1 MDKCRFSKNGV
12 KESRQIPL
20 GRFLA
25 VVEGGKLKRADRMAA
40 VQMMTDLTPS
50 ERMVLGRIADRD
62 GPGGAWPS
70 RGGISEEISRDRR
83 GAGPSEEVIGEEIGR
98 DRRTVIRNLE
108 SIRRKGRVR
117 WTRMHGSLRAP
128 NKYQIAYAEPFPGDS
143 QCDIFGSPNVTSDV
157 TGTGKNG
164 SIDFCDSER
173 CDAAFTEPGDEC
185 RRCGWRRAC

>member
-70 RGGISEEISRDRR
+70 Q
-83 GAGPSEEVIGEEIGR
+83 EVIGEEIGR